1 MKIEPLLGQ
10 IISLNMHMYMDLVLD
25 FYLGHLADVSKVPT
39 LVLFK
44 CIRATSLSHCQMNAG
59 RERGSKVREET
70 LQKCYQRKASECE
83 LTYLIGKTFWAC
95 MTASHS
101 RFECVWQQMGLR

>member
-1 MKIEPLLGQ
+1 
-10 IISLNMHMYMDLVLD
+10 MHMYMDLVLD

-70 LQKCYQRKASECE
+70 LQKCYQRMASECE